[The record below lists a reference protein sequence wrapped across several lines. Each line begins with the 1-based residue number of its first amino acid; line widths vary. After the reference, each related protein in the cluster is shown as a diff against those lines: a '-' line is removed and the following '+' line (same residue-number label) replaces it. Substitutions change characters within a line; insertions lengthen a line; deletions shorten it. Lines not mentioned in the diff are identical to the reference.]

1 MRERPVYFTILVG
14 AKKLIHTGLHLGF
27 LSIWISLIILC
38 LRKTVSETSTLLEI
52 KWAVRKL
59 LSAPM
64 GQKRPN
70 FQNIFLVY
78 YDVQCPESKQQ

>member
-38 LRKTVSETSTLLEI
+38 LRKTVSETSTLS
-52 KWAVRKL
+52 VGNQ
-59 LSAPM
+59 M
-64 GQKRPN
+64 GSEKTTQRTHG
-70 FQNIFLVY
+70 
-78 YDVQCPESKQQ
+78 PEQTQFPKYFSSIL